1 MARKKKSKKGLQG
14 KEEPETLKRSP
25 HTFVIKRGQVGKNVG
40 ELMFDFRKIMEPYTA
55 GSLKISKKNVVRDFV
70 SVASVMNV
78 THLVV
83 FTKTEKASYMRVCR
97 LPKGPTLTYKIDDY
111 TLARDVR
118 SSLKKPL
125 LYAGLF
131 QLAPLIVMNAFSG
144 GDSLEVK
151 LMASMWR
158 NIFPSIDINN
168 ANLNAIRRCLML
180 NYNPVTKLIDLRH
193 YAIKVKPV
201 GLSRAVRRLVT
212 SKKIPDLGKFTEIDE
227 VMAREAALTESE
239 GEADELDEN
248 RQVTLS
254 QRISSRG
261 NMIDEKSAIRLTE
274 IGPRMTLELV
284 KIEEG
289 LMTGDI
295 LYHALVTKTKAEV
308 KELKKNRKEKMKL
321 KYIRKRTQEAN
332 VARKRASSSDNQG
345 EERKSRGA
353 GTAYKRP
360 RTNTYKRTA
369 N

>member
-1 MARKKKSKKGLQG
+1 M
-14 KEEPETLKRSP
+14 KRSP

-55 GSLKISKKNVVRDFV
+55 TSLKISKKNVVRDFV

-83 FTKTEKASYMRVCR
+83 FTKTLKACYMRVCR
-97 LPKGPTLTYKIDDY
+97 LPKGPTLTYKIMDY

-125 LYAGLF
+125 LYSGLF

-158 NIFPSIDINN
+158 NVFPSIDINN
-168 ANLNAIRRCLML
+168 ANLNAIRRCLLL
-180 NYNPVTKLIDLRH
+180 NYNPDTKLIDLRH

-227 VMAREAALTESE
+227 LMAREAGLTESE
-239 GEADELDEN
+239 GEADDLDEK

-254 QRISSRG
+254 QKISSRG
-261 NMIDEKSAIRLTE
+261 NMIDEKSAIR
-274 IGPRMTLELV
+274 
-284 KIEEG
+284 
-289 LMTGDI
+289 
-295 LYHALVTKTKAEV
+295 
-308 KELKKNRKEKMKL
+308 
-321 KYIRKRTQEAN
+321 
-332 VARKRASSSDNQG
+332 
-345 EERKSRGA
+345 
-353 GTAYKRP
+353 
-360 RTNTYKRTA
+360 
-369 N
+369 